1 MKILV
6 NKYLVVPIAFLL
18 ISLNSFAQN
27 VVDSDLSNNAGTN
40 KNFSGEWW
48 LFGVLGLVVL
58 VFLVAYG
65 RQRRKRI

>member
-1 MKILV
+1 MKLLV
-6 NKYLVVPIAFLL
+6 NKYLLLL
-18 ISLNSFAQN
+18 ITGLISSLNVFAQN

-48 LFGVLGLVVL
+48 LFGVIGLVVL

-65 RQRRKRI
+65 RRRNKRA